1 MVDNTIYY
9 FKSRSKTKANY
20 DDKDDEEEEDDDF
33 EEPNEMP
40 WKGCFNVTVATV
52 GAAPT
57 AISSKA
63 KVFQIKTPLRTFII
77 KARHEVDA
85 EEWMAHIC
93 AAQQGIPVDQREHK
107 LRGFDVYNDSL
118 ANKLKESPDSITLP
132 EILKHPVGVRVF
144 MQFLATSDAKLAKS
158 VKLFKAVVKYK
169 SKVSVKGRACGC
181 VGRACGGERVWSCG
195 WLDGLA
201 TPSLFTLPLLS
212 C

>member
-1 MVDNTIYY
+1 MY
-9 FKSRSKTKANY
+9 
-20 DDKDDEEEEDDDF
+20 
-33 EEPNEMP
+33 ML
-40 WKGCFNVTVATV
+40 
-52 GAAPT
+52 
-57 AISSKA
+57 
-63 KVFQIKTPLRTFII
+63 PLRI
-77 KARHEVDA
+77 
-85 EEWMAHIC
+85 
-93 AAQQGIPVDQREHK
+93 
-107 LRGFDVYNDSL
+107 
-118 ANKLKESPDSITLP
+118 
-132 EILKHPVGVRVF
+132 F

>member
-9 FKSRSKTKANY
+9 FKSRSKTKTNY
-20 DDKDDEEEEDDDF
+20 DDKDDGEEDDDDF

-169 SKVSVKGRACGC
+169 SEASVWGC
-181 VGRACGGERVWSCG
+181 
-195 WLDGLA
+195 LA
-201 TPSLFTLPLLS
+201 L
-212 C
+212 